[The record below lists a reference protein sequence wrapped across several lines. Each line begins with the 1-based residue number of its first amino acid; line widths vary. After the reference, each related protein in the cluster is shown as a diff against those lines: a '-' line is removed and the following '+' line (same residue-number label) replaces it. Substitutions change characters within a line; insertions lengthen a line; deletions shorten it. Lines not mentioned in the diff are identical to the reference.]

1 MKDKSKTLDKGAIP
15 RITQE
20 IYYEAST
27 DGSLKVNA
35 QLCISEFMEKLNSVD
50 ENNKLFD
57 NIDKAI
63 EEEINK

>member
-20 IYYEAST
+20 IYYKASP

-35 QLCISEFMEKLNSVD
+35 KLTMQEFEK
-50 ENNKLFD
+50 KLLDLQKSKELFY
-57 NIDKAI
+57 NINKAI
-63 EEEINK
+63 DDEINK

>member
-20 IYYEAST
+20 IYYEASP
-27 DGSLKVNA
+27 DGSLTVNT
-35 QLCISEFMEKLNSVD
+35 QLCIKEFIEKLNSVD
-50 ENNKLFD
+50 ENNKLFC

-63 EEEINK
+63 EKEFNK